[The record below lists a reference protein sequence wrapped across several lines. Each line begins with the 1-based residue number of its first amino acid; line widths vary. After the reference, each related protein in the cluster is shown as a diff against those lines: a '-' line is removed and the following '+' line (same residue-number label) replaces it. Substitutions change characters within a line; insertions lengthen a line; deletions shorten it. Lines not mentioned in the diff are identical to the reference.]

1 MTSDASAVSAELIE
15 AYRKTEFRVL
25 GAQKFTLRVGTASA
39 ELRQLYV
46 TAGAGS
52 AAFVTAWNPYSI
64 PTSAEENRSAQSALR
79 ERLSQDGFAT
89 IDGFGIDPTTEW
101 AGEDSVLVLGMSMDQ
116 AKGLG
121 EELKQN
127 AVVWIGGDAVPNLL
141 LLR

>member
-1 MTSDASAVSAELIE
+1 MTSDPSTVSAELIE

-25 GAQKFTLRVGTASA
+25 GSPQFTLRVGNASA

-64 PTSAEENRSAQSALR
+64 PTSTEENHSAQSALR

-101 AGEDSVLVLGMSMDQ
+101 AGEDSVLVLGISLDQ

-121 EELKQN
+121 EEMKQN